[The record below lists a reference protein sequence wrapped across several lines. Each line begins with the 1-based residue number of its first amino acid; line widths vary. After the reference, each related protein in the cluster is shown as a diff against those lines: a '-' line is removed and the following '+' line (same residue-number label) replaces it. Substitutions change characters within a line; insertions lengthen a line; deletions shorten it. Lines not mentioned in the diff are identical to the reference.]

1 MTIHQTSQ
9 RNRWL
14 DANLEV
20 KLANTRHEE
29 LWEKEKIATEF
40 KSSPEWQAL
49 KSKIDTILV
58 AKYGDVEWKEKSEKL
73 FKRIATNYSNKPSW
87 ERNLQTVIS
96 EVTSSKLDMGQLWL
110 LDQMKDPNFW
120 KSLVEGDSSQKVTEI
135 PEQWQTPKTNPN
147 GKKNE
152 EWEKETTNNFDALP
166 NYAQMPEYETLERLT
181 KLWHIKKEDFE
192 KFQQENKEANKDTI
206 KLNVEKLI
214 ATIKD
219 ADTKKK
225 LTEQQWGK
233 SKWKEKNDDTT
244 NKKEEKEIVTGKD
257 IKGTD
262 FYADFWDKIN
272 EDQQISNLEMRL
284 ARNYMSLKGA
294 NGEAGDKN
302 QDLNAAMSKVGK
314 QIIAEQ
320 SPEFRQVNAKDI
332 ELALNPSA
340 NQGERYKA
348 LERLDQ
354 KSEAEKIQ
362 NQNRYKETQKAGIQ
376 ESIQQQAQA
385 EDFQREQI
393 NTANARAGEAQRRA
407 NLTREQIA
415 AQEAAERQREVAQ
428 MGDVFWGGKL
438 DVASASNDTTSSQ
451 T

>member
-9 RNRWL
+9 QNRWF

-20 KLANTRHEE
+20 KLWETRDEE
-29 LWEKEKIATEF
+29 NQQKEKIATEF

-58 AKYGDVEWKEKSEKL
+58 AKYGDVEWTEKAKRL
-73 FKRIATNYSNKPSW
+73 FERIATNYSNKPSW
-87 ERNLQTVIS
+87 ERNLQTVVN

-110 LDQMKDPNFW
+110 LDQVKDPNFW
-120 KSLVEGDSSQKVTEI
+120 KSLVEGDSSQKATAT
-135 PEQWQTPKTNPN
+135 PKQWQTRETNPN
-147 GKKNE
+147 GEKNE
-152 EWEKETTNNFDALP
+152 EWKKEITNNFDALP

-192 KFQQENKEANKDTI
+192 KFQQENKDTDKDTI
-206 KLNVEKLI
+206 ELNVEKI
-214 ATIKD
+214 VATIKD

-225 LTEQQWGK
+225 ITEQQWGK
-233 SKWKEKNDDTT
+233 LEWKQDDKDTDKN
-244 NKKEEKEIVTGKD
+244 EEILTGKD
-257 IKGTD
+257 ITETD
-262 FYADFWDKIN
+262 FYTDFWDKIN
-272 EDQQISNLEMRL
+272 KDQKISNLEMRL
-284 ARNYMSLKGA
+284 ARNYVSLKGA

-302 QDLNAAMSKVGK
+302 QDLNVAMSKVGK

-340 NQGERYKA
+340 KQGERYSA
-348 LERLDQ
+348 LERLDK

-362 NQNRYKETQKAGIQ
+362 NQNRDKATQKAGIQ

-385 EDFQREQI
+385 ENFQREQI
-393 NTANARAGEAQRRA
+393 NTANARAWEAERMA
-407 NLTREQIA
+407 NLTREQRA
-415 AQEAAERQREVAQ
+415 AQEAAERQKEMAQ
-428 MGDVFWGGKL
+428 MGDVFWGGKI